1 MILRIGERMEV
12 LTYIDAAYRAHIC
25 GKYYTWCIVVI
36 GEGGPVHNKSS
47 KQKKITN
54 PSTEAELVSLSDSVS
69 QAVYMWNFLVAQ

>member
-1 MILRIGERMEV
+1 
-12 LTYIDAAYRAHIC
+12 
-25 GKYYTWCIVVI
+25 
-36 GEGGPVHNKSS
+36 VHNKSS